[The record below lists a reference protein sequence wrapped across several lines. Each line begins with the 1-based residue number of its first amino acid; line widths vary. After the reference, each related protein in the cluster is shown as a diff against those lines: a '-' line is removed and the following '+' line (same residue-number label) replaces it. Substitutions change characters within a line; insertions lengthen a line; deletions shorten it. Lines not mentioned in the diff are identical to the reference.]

1 VSFTTPR
8 SRKGYNC
15 INLKQPQTYEKRK
28 REWNK
33 RILKFYGL
41 NKAITTLYGVFFF
54 TAEVSSN
61 TTSHV
66 LSSPAPSLDECC
78 KTIVDLNQSQLETM

>member
-1 VSFTTPR
+1 MQS
-8 SRKGYNC
+8 
-15 INLKQPQTYEKRK
+15 
-28 REWNK
+28 
-33 RILKFYGL
+33 
-41 NKAITTLYGVFFF
+41 TLYMAFVFF

-61 TTSHV
+61 TTSHA